1 MITTL
6 LQYFQVRFSYLL
18 KVTRRDHFITCKIAQ
33 NKKKAFHETKNATS
47 SNLYSTRNRQAKKK
61 QKTKRFR
68 VALTKR
74 IILKGYTI
82 KGTSLFKQ
90 EFH

>member
-18 KVTRRDHFITCKIAQ
+18 KVTRRDYFITSKIAQ

-61 QKTKRFR
+61 KKKTKRFR

-82 KGTSLFKQ
+82 
-90 EFH
+90 